1 MSVANPISGDIT
13 PLAMLF
19 SRSHRHYLTFP
30 HTHTRG
36 QQYEDHPGQIFVLI
50 MTMEIDPLEF
60 ILLPKSPQ
68 QPNKVSERDLVNG
81 ERFNTIF
88 F

>member
-1 MSVANPISGDIT
+1 
-13 PLAMLF
+13 
-19 SRSHRHYLTFP
+19 
-30 HTHTRG
+30 
-36 QQYEDHPGQIFVLI
+36 

>member
-1 MSVANPISGDIT
+1 MSVANLVSGDIT

-19 SRSHRHYLTFP
+19 SRSHRHHLTFP

-36 QQYEDHPGQIFVLI
+36 QQIIVFLI
-50 MTMEIDPLEF
+50 MIMEIDHLEF
-60 ILLPKSPQ
+60 ILLPTNPQ
-68 QPNKVSERDLVNG
+68 QPYRVSKRNLVNG

>member
-36 QQYEDHPGQIFVLI
+36 QQYEDHPGQYCLSLSLFFFDIHF
-50 MTMEIDPLEF
+50 PLQNLCF
-60 ILLPKSPQ
+60 
-68 QPNKVSERDLVNG
+68 DHDYG
-81 ERFNTIF
+81 D
-88 F
+88 